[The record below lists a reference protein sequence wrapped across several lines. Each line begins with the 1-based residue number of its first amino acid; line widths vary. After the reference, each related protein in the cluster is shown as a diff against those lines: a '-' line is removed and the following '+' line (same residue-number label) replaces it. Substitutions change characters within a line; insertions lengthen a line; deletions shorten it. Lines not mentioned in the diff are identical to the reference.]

1 MTDRCPAML
10 SDRFN
15 TLYFDA
21 EREAVQLLDRRCYP
35 FSTEF
40 VSCRTLEET
49 ARAIESMVVQGG
61 PPLAYAAG
69 LGLVLHALQGAAR
82 PVAEQRAR
90 MQEAGRRLAATRPTA
105 DDLHHVLRDAL
116 RAGEAALDSGAAAG
130 TAVLDYVN
138 SEIERGNQV
147 SRRCGRH
154 AADLLRDGDR
164 ILTHCIAG
172 AALAWMLW
180 LAKRQG
186 KALHLFATET
196 RPYLQGARLTTA
208 TARELDVPCTL
219 ITDAMPAFLMQQ
231 GRVDRFICA
240 ADRIALDGHIS
251 NKVGTY
257 QIALAARRHGVPF
270 HVLGYDGPDA
280 DTQSGD
286 DIPIEERAADE
297 LFIARGVD
305 PESGAQAR
313 VRITVNGVD
322 GYYPAFDITPPDFI
336 TAIVTD
342 RGVFPPDE
350 IGSYFL

>member
-69 LGLVLHALQGAAR
+69 LGLALHALQGDAR

-90 MQEAGRRLAATRPTA
+90 MQAAGRRLAATRPTA
-105 DDLHHVLRDAL
+105 DDLHHVLCDAL
-116 RAGEAALDSGAAAG
+116 RAGEKALDLGVGAGEAI
-130 TAVLDYVN
+130 LDYVN
-138 SEIERGNQV
+138 GEIERGNQV
-147 SRRCGRH
+147 SRECGRH
-154 AADLLRDGDR
+154 AADLLRGGDR
-164 ILTHCIAG
+164 IITHCIAG
-172 AALAWMLW
+172 AALAWMFW

-196 RPYLQGARLTTA
+196 RPYLQGARLTAA

-219 ITDAMPAFLMQQ
+219 VTDAMPAFLMQQ
-231 GRVDRFICA
+231 GKVNRFICA

-257 QIALAARRHGVPF
+257 QIALAARQHDLPF

-280 DTQSGD
+280 DTPSGAE
-286 DIPIEERAADE
+286 IPIEERSADE
-297 LFIARGVD
+297 LFFARGVD
-305 PESGAQAR
+305 PESGAPAR
-313 VRITVNGVD
+313 VRTAVTGMEA
-322 GYYPAFDITPPDFI
+322 YYPAFDITPPDLI

-342 RGVFPPDE
+342 RGVFPPGE
-350 IGSYFL
+350 IGSYFS

>member
-10 SDRFN
+10 ADRFN
-15 TLYFDA
+15 TLYFDT
-21 EREAVQLLDRRCYP
+21 ERKVVQLLDRRCYP

-69 LGLVLHALQGAAR
+69 LGLALHALQGAAR

-90 MQEAGRRLAATRPTA
+90 MHAAGRRLAATRTTA

-116 RAGEAALDSGAAAG
+116 RAGEAALDSGADAG
-130 TAVLDYVN
+130 AVVLAYVN
-138 SEIERGNQV
+138 GEIERGNQV
-147 SRRCGRH
+147 SRGCGRH
-154 AADLLRDGDR
+154 AANLLRDGDR

-180 LAKRQG
+180 LAKWQG

-196 RPYLQGARLTTA
+196 RPYLQGARLTAA

-219 ITDAMPAFLMQQ
+219 VTDAMPAFLMQQ
-231 GRVDRFICA
+231 GKVNRFICA

-257 QIALAARRHGVPF
+257 QIALAARQHDLPF

-280 DTQSGD
+280 DTPSGAE
-286 DIPIEERAADE
+286 IPIEERSADE
-297 LFIARGVD
+297 LFFARGVD
-305 PESGAQAR
+305 PESGAPAR
-313 VRITVNGVD
+313 VRTAVTGMEA
-322 GYYPAFDITPPDFI
+322 YYPAFDITPPDLI

-342 RGVFPPDE
+342 RGVFPPGE
-350 IGSYFL
+350 IGSYFS